1 MTGKYALVHVQIV
14 SDSTSGKEKPAAN
27 SSVQASS
34 EPDKASARAHKTA
47 ESVSKITDANG
58 KDAGAAPQQPDKIA
72 PAPQQQATVQA
83 TGSAALLA
91 RIRY

>member
-1 MTGKYALVHVQIV
+1 MHVQIV
-14 SDSTSGKEKPAAN
+14 SDPTSGKAKPAAN
-27 SSVQASS
+27 SSFQISN
-34 EPDKASARAHKTA
+34 EPDRASARAYKTA

-58 KDAGAAPQQPDKIA
+58 KDAGTAPKMPDNIA
-72 PAPQQQATVQA
+72 PAPQQQPTVQA